1 MDKNLKIIDDLLSY
15 QDWSNLKTIL
25 SGHAFD
31 WYFSD
36 VIYDY
41 ELGSSD
47 DDLDNWQFCH
57 CLYKDHF
64 PQSTRYDLLTPFL
77 NNDKIIINSLVKAK
91 INNQPRSHSIIKQG
105 FHVDVDFKCTTG
117 IYYVNSNDGYTEFED
132 GTKVESKSN
141 RFVTFNS
148 DVRHTGTTC
157 TNKKQRLV
165 ININYFNG
173 NED

>member
-15 QDWSNLKTIL
+15 QDWNQLKTIITRDD
-25 SGHAFD
+25 FD

-41 ELGSSD
+41 ELGCSAEG
-47 DDLDNWQFCH
+47 LDNWQFCH
-57 CLYKDHF
+57 LLYMDHF
-64 PQSTRYDLLTPFL
+64 AQSKRYELLGPFL
-77 NNDKIIINSLVKAK
+77 NNNKISINSLVKAK
-91 INNQPRSHSIIKQG
+91 INNQPRSQSIIKQG
-105 FHVDVDFKCTTG
+105 FHVDVNFKCTTG

-132 GTKVESKSN
+132 GTTVESKSN

-148 DVRHTGTTC
+148 DVRHQGTTC
-157 TNKKQRLV
+157 TDQKQRLV